1 MKLKFNFFR
10 KLYDWVLSWA
20 EKPSARAALF
30 ILAFAESSFFPVP
43 PDVLLIPLVLGYRR
57 KWFNLALTVTAAS
70 ALGGAFGYLIG
81 HFLWWAGPDIPSGVA
96 EFFFRN
102 IPGFSEKV
110 FWKMQARYAE
120 YGFWIVFTAGFTPI
134 PYKIFTISS
143 GAFDLSFITFMIASV
158 ISRGAR
164 FFLISFL
171 VFRFGEPIKR
181 FIDKYFNWLA
191 LLFAILLILGFIL
204 LKGII

>member
-1 MKLKFNFFR
+1 MKFNPVR
-10 KLYDWVLSWA
+10 KIYDWVLSWA
-20 EKPSARAALF
+20 EKPSARLALF

-43 PDVLLIPLVLGYRR
+43 PDILLIPLVLGARK
-57 KWFNLALTVTAAS
+57 KWFNLALTVTIAS

-81 HFLWWAGPDIPSGVA
+81 YFLWWSAPQVPSGLAV
-96 EFFFRN
+96 FFFKN
-102 IPGFSEKV
+102 IPGFSEAV
-110 FWKMQARYAE
+110 FWKMQAQYFE

-143 GAFDLSFITFMIASV
+143 GAFNLNFITFMIASI

-164 FFLISFL
+164 FFLLAFL
-171 VFRFGEPIKR
+171 IYRFGEPIKK

-191 LLFAILLILGFIL
+191 LAFTVLLIAGFLII
-204 LKGII
+204 KGVI